1 MSTSMKITSMKGT
14 GIENEDTAFDRDMRQ
29 LHATAVTRVSPETLA
44 RLRAARHAA
53 QTAPRRGHG
62 WRWIAAT
69 AFSSVLAVTLGVQFL
84 PRSGTAPA
92 VAPATTPMIAAVDN
106 QDGTLDSLA
115 TLEESPDL
123 YMWLASSE
131 AEPLAME

>member
-1 MSTSMKITSMKGT
+1 MSTSMKSTSMKGT
-14 GIENEDTAFDRDMRQ
+14 GIENKDTAFDHDMRQ
-29 LHATAVTRVSPETLA
+29 LHATAVTQISPQTLA
-44 RLRAARHAA
+44 RLRAARHSA

-69 AFSSVLAVTLGVQFL
+69 AFSSILAVTLGVQFL

-92 VAPATTPMIAAVDN
+92 TAPATTPMVAAVDN
-106 QDGTLDSLA
+106 DDGMIDA
-115 TLEESPDL
+115 VVTLEESPDL

-131 AEPLAME
+131 AMPLAME